1 MQQCPYY
8 PGVRI
13 KRALRE
19 NRQENMLY
27 RYNDQLKQTERNLT
41 NICHSLRVKS
51 FNYCSIVIETDTTV
65 DSFEKVCDLT
75 LRAIAATKSQGSET
89 WVTGGGKIY

>member
-8 PGVRI
+8 PCVRI

-51 FNYCSIVIETDTTV
+51 FKYCSIVIEKGTIV
-65 DSFEKVCDLT
+65 DSFGKVCDFT
-75 LRAIAATKSQGSET
+75 LRAMTVTKRQGSET
-89 WVTGGGKIY
+89 CVTGGRKLY